1 MLGDT
6 EANEDEHNRRH
17 HGVNRKVYD
26 MTAAV
31 AIGCVIMG
39 DKGNEAKTKQYC
51 DGKVTDIVSVGGAKS
66 GKHLLIE
73 TKVPNPN
80 TASGYVAGQARGG
93 NSTSVGDLFG
103 FANCEEKLRI
113 ENFGVKQNGNESMK
127 DFDHSTGKGYIRAR
141 KGCYDDGLNTK
152 KNSLLLAVV
161 EVNGGCCPQL
171 VANIYRGQYLSK
183 TKGRDRTRY
192 SKHKRA
198 PKKFAAHHLTRIAVA
213 AVKLNAEHMNAM
225 IDKKISVD
233 HDSSDPA
240 EDADE

>member
-1 MLGDT
+1 
-6 EANEDEHNRRH
+6 
-17 HGVNRKVYD
+17 
-26 MTAAV
+26 
-31 AIGCVIMG
+31 
-39 DKGNEAKTKQYC
+39 
-51 DGKVTDIVSVGGAKS
+51 
-66 GKHLLIE
+66 
-73 TKVPNPN
+73 
-80 TASGYVAGQARGG
+80 
-93 NSTSVGDLFG
+93 
-103 FANCEEKLRI
+103 
-113 ENFGVKQNGNESMK
+113 MK
-127 DFDHSTGKGYIRAR
+127 DFDHSTGKGYIKGR

-198 PKKFAAHHLTRIAVA
+198 PKKFAAHHLTCIAVA

-225 IDKKISVD
+225 IDRKISVD
-233 HDSSDPA
+233 HDSSAPA